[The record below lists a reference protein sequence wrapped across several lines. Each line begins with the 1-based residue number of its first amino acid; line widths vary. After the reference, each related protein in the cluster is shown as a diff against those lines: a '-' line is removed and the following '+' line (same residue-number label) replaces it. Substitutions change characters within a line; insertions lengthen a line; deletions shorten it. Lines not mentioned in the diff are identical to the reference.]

1 MSPFG
6 RGLRLGVAFTVALCV
21 LPLAAQAALPP
32 LENLRPGERADVH
45 QDVPVTVV
53 FVGLEAGSGP
63 ARIDVSEAF
72 DPGLPKTRVLD
83 RTTFEGAANGSG
95 GAAIESAAIGLTY
108 DYDYRSVFAGEDF
121 EDDFFGY
128 LASIAEGPIPGGT
141 IFQQIYSSHPLAAE
155 QIDAAYKIDA
165 VKAERWLAANAG
177 RLGVDSTR
185 PTVFYVNWYGR
196 PDFRFHTY
204 GFSGVRPGFPVALG
218 DTHLGQMSAWGGT
231 PPDPADAQP
240 GALSR
245 VWMYDVSAGP
255 DFWMFNFLLDVADVD
270 GDGQADRRL
279 PPIWEYGTTHWYAP
293 FQDLTGDLLGLLR
306 FVAVDA
312 LFGAS
317 PIYDPALSE
326 PLLPDRAELD
336 LNLFAG
342 RPDRHPAATLRVGAL
357 PGIFGRLDPT
367 RTFPVDPSVAPLAGK
382 LGDVFDCHQTSF
394 TPFPSSCFGSR
405 YQAPDDDPF
414 YNQASG
420 DLDLWFTDQ
429 RLRYLDATRYEIP
442 LAVFDVPESRLVPG
456 ALAGLASNSRVNLQ
470 GWTYAWLADRFRFEN
485 GFTDTGQVV
494 HEAGHHLGL
503 SHVHDIRDDGLG
515 LNFSATGDFAFL
527 RGGLQTY
534 TVMSYLPNTDE
545 FGQFD
550 RDNMAR
556 WQLATRIDNANRILG
571 DVAAS
576 PRSSRAASEALAAD
590 AAAGRALAALEQW
603 DLAGAGVHAKTAY
616 GAALAAASAAD
627 VKVEPYAGPADTLA
641 GRGVIDAAVDRGDLG
656 AAMLQRVGDPLARYG
671 R

>member
-1 MSPFG
+1 MGPFV
-6 RGLRLGVAFTVALCV
+6 RGLRLGVALCATLLV
-21 LPLAAQAALPP
+21 LPAGAQAALPR

-53 FVGLEAGSGP
+53 FVGLEAGDGP
-63 ARIDVSEAF
+63 TNIDTGEAF
-72 DPGLPKTRVLD
+72 DPGLPRTRVLD
-83 RTTFEGAANGSG
+83 RTTVAGAAAGSG
-95 GAAIESAAIGLTY
+95 ALTTESAAIGLTY
-108 DYDYRSVFAGEDF
+108 DYDYRSVFADESF

-128 LASIAEGPIPGGT
+128 LASIAQGPIAGGT
-141 IFQQIYSSHPLAAE
+141 VFQQIYSSHPLAAE
-155 QIDAAYKIDA
+155 QIDAGYKIDA

-177 RLGVDSTR
+177 RLGVDTTR
-185 PTVFYVNWYGR
+185 PTVFFVNWYGR

-204 GFSGVRPGFPVALG
+204 GFPGVRPGFPLAIG
-218 DTHLGQMSAWGGT
+218 DTQLGQMSAWGGT
-231 PPDPADAQP
+231 PPDPIDAEP

-245 VWMYDVSAGP
+245 IWMYDVSAGP
-255 DFWMFNFLLDVADVD
+255 DFWMFNFLLDVADID
-270 GDGQADRRL
+270 GDGQADGRF
-279 PPIWEYGTTHWYAP
+279 PPIWEYGTTHWYKP
-293 FQDLTGDLLGLLR
+293 FDDLTGDLLGLLR

-317 PIYDPALSE
+317 PVYDPALSE
-326 PLLPDRAELD
+326 PLLPERAELD

-342 RPDRHPAATLRVGAL
+342 RTDRHPAATLRVGAL
-357 PGIFGRLDPT
+357 PGILGRLDPT
-367 RTFPVDPSVAPLAGK
+367 RSFPVDASVAPLTDRVGE
-382 LGDVFDCHQTSF
+382 VFDCHQTSF

-405 YQAPDDDPF
+405 YQFPENDPF

-470 GWTYAWLADRFRFEN
+470 GWTYAWLADRFRFGE
-485 GFTDTGQVV
+485 GFTDTGMVV

-515 LNFSATGDFAFL
+515 LNFRASGDFAFL
-527 RGGLQTY
+527 RAGLQTY

-556 WQLATRIDNANRILG
+556 WLLATRIDNANRILG

-576 PRSSRAASEALAAD
+576 PRSATAASDALAAD
-590 AAAGRALAALEQW
+590 AAAGRALAALQDW
-603 DLAGAGVHAKTAY
+603 DLLAAGGHAKAAY
-616 GAALAAASAAD
+616 AAALAAASAAG

-641 GRGVIDAAVDRGDLG
+641 GRGVIDAAIDRGDLG
-656 AAMLQRVGDPLARYG
+656 AAVPQRAGDPLARYG